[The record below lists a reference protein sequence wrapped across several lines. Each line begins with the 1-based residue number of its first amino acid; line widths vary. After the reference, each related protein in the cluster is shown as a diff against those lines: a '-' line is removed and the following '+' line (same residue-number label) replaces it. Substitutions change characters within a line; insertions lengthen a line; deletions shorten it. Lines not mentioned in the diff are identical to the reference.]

1 MSGWTLN
8 TVFTTVEAL
17 RSLCVSRDLESSSDH
32 CGDLVKLV
40 LACLSVR
47 KNLESTLHCC
57 GGYMMLVPASVNAR
71 KCQPSNFHLCGGPA
85 KLVHTCLAVRRDLIA
100 VFTTVGVLKS
110 LCRPV

>member
-1 MSGWTLN
+1 
-8 TVFTTVEAL
+8 
-17 RSLCVSRDLESSSDH
+17 
-32 CGDLVKLV
+32 
-40 LACLSVR
+40 
-47 KNLESTLHCC
+47 
-57 GGYMMLVPASVNAR
+57 MMLVPASVNAR